1 MWPDVTVEAVT
12 VQDHAVETIGTPNL
26 RKGPWG
32 FRLQGLPAGPAGG
45 VTVRLVVNFN
55 DHFLSQLIKV
65 GVWLLVPSCASATYG
80 RVIHLP
86 GLGLVRP
93 SNAPPSV
100 LIRLEVAGGL
110 RFACSFQLKLKSA
123 GFLSP

>member
-1 MWPDVTVEAVT
+1 MQDCAADKNVAGSARVLAEMWSDVTVEAVT

-32 FRLQGLPAGPAGG
+32 FRLQGLPAGPAGS

-65 GVWLLVPSCASATYG
+65 GVWLLVPSCASGY
-80 RVIHLP
+80 
-86 GLGLVRP
+86 VRA
-93 SNAPPSV
+93 SNTP
-100 LIRLEVAGGL
+100 
-110 RFACSFQLKLKSA
+110 KLAS
-123 GFLSP
+123 GS